1 MGYPTPRRAFT
12 LVELLVV
19 IAIIGVLVALLL
31 PAVQAAREAARRNQ
45 CTNHLKQTSLAA
57 LNCESANGAL
67 PPGGWGFLWT
77 GDPDMGSGAKQPG
90 GWAFTLLPYFEN
102 VSVYVVGKGLAPAQ
116 KRLELAKQKALPVSA
131 FYCPS
136 RRSPGAY
143 YGPESS
149 KNAAN
154 STGNFVAK
162 IDYAANGGS
171 YSPAV
176 GVDRDGT
183 TGPEPKLEWSEGPD
197 VSCVTKYPTCAWGPY
212 TDGNVSNY
220 MNGAVVPRLPVEL
233 RQVTDGTSNTLLF
246 AEKFLY
252 VDFYG
257 ESVGALTPNTCADNN
272 SAYQG
277 YDWDVIRWGRSD
289 LPNYEP
295 MPDTFLPANGQP
307 EACTFRFGSS
317 HASIFNAAFC
327 DGSVRSLSFDV
338 DMPEF
343 EMMAVRNDGGK
354 AGGN

>member
-1 MGYPTPRRAFT
+1 MDQRRPRRAFT

-45 CTNHLKQTSLAA
+45 CTNHLKQISLAA
-57 LNCESANGAL
+57 LNCESANRAL
-67 PPGGWGFLWT
+67 PPGGWGYLWT
-77 GDPDMGSGAKQPG
+77 GDPDMGSGEKQPG
-90 GWAFTLLPYFEN
+90 GWAFSLLPYFEN

-116 KRLELAKQKALPVSA
+116 KRLELAKQKALPVTA

-136 RRSPGAY
+136 RRSPVTY

-149 KNAAN
+149 KNAN
-154 STGNFVAK
+154 DSTGKFVAK

-197 VSCVTKYPTCAWGPY
+197 VSCVTKYPACAWGPY
-212 TDGNVSNY
+212 TVGNVGNY
-220 MNGAVVPRLPVEL
+220 MNGAIVPRLPVEL
-233 RQVTDGTSNTLLF
+233 KQVTDGTSNTMLF

-252 VDFYG
+252 VEYYG
-257 ESVGALTPNTCADNN
+257 ESVGATTPNTCADNN

-295 MPDTFLPANGQP
+295 KPDTFVVNNQP
-307 EACTFRFGSS
+307 EACTLRFGSA

-327 DGSVRSLSFDV
+327 DGSVRSISYDV

-343 EMMAVRNDGGK
+343 EMMAARNDGGR